1 MENHIQTEVSDKT
14 FFPSFPIIVPQTF
27 SVKKVCGWNI
37 DTIELLRSNS
47 MILAAVH

>member
-37 DTIELLRSNS
+37 DTIHDWAVEIL
-47 MILAAVH
+47 ILAAVH